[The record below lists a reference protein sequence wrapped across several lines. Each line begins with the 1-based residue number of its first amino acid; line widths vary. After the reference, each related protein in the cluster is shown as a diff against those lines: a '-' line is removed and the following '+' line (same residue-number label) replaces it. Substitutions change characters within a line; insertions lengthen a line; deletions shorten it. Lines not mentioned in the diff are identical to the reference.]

1 MKKDHYL
8 EVTGYIAVVQTVFD
22 DFRSY
27 GREVPEA
34 AAAALQAA
42 VTWLEGND
50 MDEAA
55 LQAAV
60 DLSFEEGV
68 PLAKREKDRALAWAR
83 TAAGNLAW
91 LAKKDRGWQNA
102 GQTVMDAAENALS
115 SLGIP
120 GVKDRDPLEVLRLA
134 AMLNAKPPVKK
145 PPKKNVKVL
154 STNLSAFIGAK
165 ANRSLAMLK
174 PVFDLDRRGNEDE
187 LCSLLKLHNFPIH
200 KTVLEFDKRY
210 GGLIVADSP
219 GEEGYDW
226 IFGAFAVLKS
236 KAHLDPHGEQ
246 AWLVP
251 VAYSPNDYI
260 FYLDQYGVAWMDD
273 TVGDAGTERFA
284 EDADSMMAKIFSK
297 EI

>member
-8 EVTGYIAVVQTVFD
+8 EVAGYISVVRAVFE
-22 DFRSY
+22 DFESY
-27 GREVPEA
+27 GRKIPEA
-34 AAAALQAA
+34 ATAALLAAETWLEGKEIDASALQAA
-42 VTWLEGND
+42 
-50 MDEAA
+50 A
-55 LQAAV
+55 

-68 PLAKREKDRALAWAR
+68 PYAKREKDRALNWAR

-91 LAKKDRGWQNA
+91 LAKKDRGWQYG

-120 GVKDRDPLEVLRLA
+120 GVKDRGPLEILRVA
-134 AMLNAKPPVKK
+134 AMKNAKPPVNK
-145 PPKKNVKVL
+145 PTKRNVKVL

-165 ANRSLAMLK
+165 ANKSLAMLK

-226 IFGAFAVLKS
+226 IFGACAVLKS

-260 FYLDQYGVAWMDD
+260 FYLDQNGVAWMDD

-284 EDADSMMAKIFSK
+284 EDADAMMAKIFSK
-297 EI
+297 EN